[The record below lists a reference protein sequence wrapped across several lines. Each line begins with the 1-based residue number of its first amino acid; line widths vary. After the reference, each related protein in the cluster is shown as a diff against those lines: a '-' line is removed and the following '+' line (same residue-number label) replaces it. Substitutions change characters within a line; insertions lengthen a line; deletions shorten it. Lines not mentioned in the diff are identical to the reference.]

1 MSGGKTFVDTNV
13 FVYAVDEAEPAKR
26 DIAQHVLASDRYGEF
41 VLSSQILGE
50 FYVTVTRKLAA
61 CISEDEAAQA
71 LERLGKYPTVSID
84 TTLVKRAIQIGR
96 STQLSY
102 WDSLVVAAAGRAG
115 CERLLT
121 EDLNDGQEIDSVRVE
136 NPFREAT

>member
-1 MSGGKTFVDTNV
+1 MSGKTFVDTNV

-26 DIAQHVLASDRYGEF
+26 EIAQRVLTSGEYGEF

-50 FYVTVTRKLAA
+50 FYVTVTRKLTT
-61 CISEDEAAQA
+61 CVSEAEAAQA
-71 LERLGKYPTVSID
+71 LDRLGKYPTVSID
-84 TTLVKRAIQIGR
+84 ATLVKRAVQIGR
-96 STQLSY
+96 TAQLSY
-102 WDSLVVAAAGRAG
+102 WDGLVVAAAAHSG

-136 NPFREAT
+136 NPFRDAA